1 MYQNKIVAAIKVNGK
16 VLRED
21 KDTVTLPFGC
31 EYSILVKNLDSV
43 RAQFTVSVDGQD
55 ATEGVRLI
63 LESNSSIDLERFI
76 KNGNFDAGNRFKFIS
91 RSPEIEEHR
100 GISADDGLIRIEAW
114 KELVYKFTPPSLPVA
129 PKWPTY
135 PRSPIWM
142 NHPVGSRVRPGQPQ
156 MRGAPTMDCKGA
168 GGSSIGGQSLGL
180 RSFMGAEASANV
192 VGASASLTQS
202 DVGITVAGSESHQ
215 KFHASSGF
223 DLEPTSTVIV
233 LRLKGD
239 VNGEPISKPI
249 TVDVRPICSSCGRT
263 GKPLSKFCDRCGTAL
278 QIL

>member
-21 KDTVTLPFGC
+21 KDTVALPFGC

-63 LESNSSIDLERFI
+63 LEPNSSMDLERFI
-76 KNGNFDAGNRFKFIS
+76 KNGNFNAGNRFKFIS

-100 GISADDGLIRIEAW
+100 GIGVEDGLVRIEAW
-114 KELVYKFTPPSLPVA
+114 RELVYKFTPPVRHPLWRNPDWMSNPI
-129 PKWPTY
+129 
-135 PRSPIWM
+135 RS
-142 NHPVGSRVRPGQPQ
+142 GGVRPSQPQ
-156 MRGAPTMDCKGA
+156 MRGAPRPGASPGMDSVRSGGA
-168 GGSSIGGQSLGL
+168 GGSSIGGQSL
-180 RSFMGAEASANV
+180 RSFDSDSIVRSA
-192 VGASASLTQS
+192 GASLTQS
-202 DVGITVAGSESHQ
+202 DIGITVAGSESHQ
-215 KFHASSGF
+215 KFHTSSGF

-249 TVDVRPICSSCGRT
+249 TVDNRPICSSCGRT
-263 GKPLSKFCDRCGTAL
+263 GKALSKFCDGCGTAL
-278 QIL
+278 QLI